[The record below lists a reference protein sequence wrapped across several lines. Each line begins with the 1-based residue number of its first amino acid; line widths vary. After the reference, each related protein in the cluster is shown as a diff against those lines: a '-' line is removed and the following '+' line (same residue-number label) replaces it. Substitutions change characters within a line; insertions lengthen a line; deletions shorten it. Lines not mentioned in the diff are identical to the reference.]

1 MIKIF
6 KSLFRGREEERERE
20 RESKK
25 SINDNEKKLV
35 NEWVNEAEYKE
46 LVIYAFKKY
55 KQIIPLLLNR
65 NIIKKSSSPY
75 LVQQNS

>member
-1 MIKIF
+1 MIKNF
-6 KSLFRGREEERERE
+6 KSLFRGREERERE

-65 NIIKKSSSPY
+65 NIIKSSSPY